1 VSAAQLFREQS
12 HVDRLF
18 DSRTQRMMRIK
29 HRANRFVHRDFSRI
43 VCSIR
48 RTRFD
53 SAFAALRDHRPA
65 VTRDEPAD
73 HIELVAWFESDE
85 FELEAAIEKYKTAET
100 LAGDIEKDLSELKN
114 EITVLKTK
122 FDG

>member
-1 VSAAQLFREQS
+1 
-12 HVDRLF
+12 
-18 DSRTQRMMRIK
+18 MMRIK

-65 VTRDEPAD
+65 VTRDEPTD
-73 HIELVAWFESDE
+73 HIEQFERFLFVRNFAERELRIHLKYTAQNIARKRQIDMFFGFNLVNGLGEIFES
-85 FELEAAIEKYKTAET
+85 LR
-100 LAGDIEKDLSELKN
+100 
-114 EITVLKTK
+114 
-122 FDG
+122 

>member
-1 VSAAQLFREQS
+1 MVVGEKA
-12 HVDRLF
+12 
-18 DSRTQRMMRIK
+18 
-29 HRANRFVHRDFSRI
+29 
-43 VCSIR
+43 
-48 RTRFD
+48 
-53 SAFAALRDHRPA
+53 
-65 VTRDEPAD
+65 
-73 HIELVAWFESDE
+73 DE